1 MKRPVILD
9 GAFGSLL
16 IRESGLTDLAAANIE
31 RPDLVRAIHARYAK
45 AGSEIVYANSFS
57 VNPVSCGADTE
68 KLIRAAVDN
77 ARAAVPE
84 SVRVGLDIAPL
95 GMMLEP
101 YGELDPKEAA
111 RLYALIVA
119 AGREADLAAIE
130 TMTSLEEALIAL
142 EAAKNAGMTAFVTLT
157 FGREG
162 RTLMGDTPE
171 KAAKELAAAG
181 ADAIGMNCSVG
192 PEAAAEIAA
201 RFLDATD
208 LPVIVKPNNGL
219 PDENGNYMMTPEEF
233 ADKLAAIAE
242 MGASFVG
249 GCCGTTPRHIEE
261 LAKVLK

>member
-16 IRESGLTDLAAANIE
+16 IRESGITDLAAANVE
-31 RPDLVRAIHARYAK
+31 RPDLVRGIHARYAK
-45 AGSEIVYANSFS
+45 AGSEIVYANTFP
-57 VNPVSCGADTE
+57 VNHVSSGANADRFIE
-68 KLIRAAVDN
+68 AAIEN

-101 YGELDPKEAA
+101 YGDLPQEEAA
-111 RLYALIVA
+111 RLYAMIVA

-130 TMTSLEEALIAL
+130 TMTSLDEALIAL
-142 EAAKNAGMTAFVTLT
+142 EAAKKAGMTAFVTLT

-171 KAAKELAAAG
+171 KAAKELSAAG
-181 ADAIGMNCSVG
+181 ADAVGMNCSVG

-201 RFLDATD
+201 RFLEATD

-219 PDENGNYMMTPEEF
+219 PDENGNYLMSPEEF

-242 MGASFVG
+242 MGASYVG